1 MERVSPM
8 QLGKEYPTTERD
20 SALYA
25 LLTCTRSFEPV
36 RLRKHHILP
45 ASEFEDCSSEE
56 IAMRKR
62 MRHCSNVDGRV
73 CRRSTLCFSAS
84 NWGQYGLCE
93 DCGDEISLERL
104 QVDPLRR
111 VVLIAITNAYAASPS
126 HKCDSD
132 SLPSQSA

>member
-1 MERVSPM
+1 M

-73 CRRSTLCFSAS
+73 CRRSTLRFSAS
-84 NWGQYGLCE
+84 NWANTDYVKIAAMKFRWNGFKLTP
-93 DCGDEISLERL
+93 CG
-104 QVDPLRR
+104 
-111 VVLIAITNAYAASPS
+111 VLF
-126 HKCDSD
+126 
-132 SLPSQSA
+132 

>member
-1 MERVSPM
+1 MERIIPNAVE
-8 QLGKEYPTTERD
+8 KECPTTERD

-56 IAMRKR
+56 IDATRE
-62 MRHCSNVDGRV
+62 SNAQANAPLLE
-73 CRRSTLCFSAS
+73 RRWTSLSEIDAAFQRFQL
-84 NWGQYGLCE
+84 GQYGLCE

-104 QVDPLRR
+104 QVVPL
-111 VVLIAITNAYAASPS
+111 AA
-126 HKCDSD
+126 CC
-132 SLPSQSA
+132 